1 MALPVWLQTLLTRL
15 PEQRT
20 HMVPLTGSGSQNLEK
35 IDHIV
40 VLMMENR
47 SFDHMLGYLKLDGVM
62 PEVEGLEA
70 SMANEY
76 DGCSYPVHPL
86 GRVGLEGFN
95 PEHGGSHVDRQLE
108 NNNGGFVSD
117 FATTHPKADPGLV

>member
-1 MALPVWLQTLLTRL
+1 MALPVWLQTLRTRL

-20 HMVPLTGSGSQNLEK
+20 RWVPLTGSGSGNLSK

-70 SMANEY
+70 SMVNEY
-76 DGCSYPVHPL
+76 DGRSYPVHPL
-86 GRVGLEGFN
+86 GRAGLEGFN
-95 PEHGGSHVDRQLE
+95 PRTRRYSCGSPAREQQRRLR
-108 NNNGGFVSD
+108 S
-117 FATTHPKADPGLV
+117 

>member
-20 HMVPLTGSGSQNLEK
+20 RMVPLTGSGNQNLEK

-62 PEVEGLEA
+62 PEVEGLERSRSPAVRRVARMKNPRFMPSAHSCA
-70 SMANEY
+70 SWK
-76 DGCSYPVHPL
+76 
-86 GRVGLEGFN
+86 GRARRPSIPASPRWV
-95 PEHGGSHVDRQLE
+95 RRC
-108 NNNGGFVSD
+108 
-117 FATTHPKADPGLV
+117 AHPKR

>member
-1 MALPVWLQTLLTRL
+1 MWLQTLLTRL

-20 HMVPLTGSGSQNLEK
+20 PMVPLTGSDGGNLSK

-62 PEVEGLEA
+62 PEVEGLDA
-70 SMANEY
+70 SMANDYE
-76 DGCSYPVHPL
+76 GRSYPVHPL
-86 GRVGLEGFN
+86 GRAALEGFN
-95 PEHGGSHVDRQLE
+95 PEHGGTHVDRQLA
-108 NNNGGFVSD
+108 NNNGGFVRISPQLTQRRTR
-117 FATTHPKADPGLV
+117 AS